1 MTAEDISTLL
11 PEFAL
16 TLLVLIVLS
25 TDLFLRREQK
35 WLLTPITVI
44 GLVVVGIACWEV
56 WGINRTVFAGFYRV
70 DDLSVFFKVATVAI
84 GILSAL
90 FAPAYLTQRRLPL
103 GEFNVILLF
112 SLIGMFV
119 LASSSDLITLFIGL
133 ELMVMPAYLLAGFAK
148 TDRYSNEGG
157 LKYFLLG
164 SFASAI
170 LLFGISWTYGLTGTT
185 RISEIGGL
193 VSGAGPAGLIAIA
206 MLTVGSTFKAAAV
219 PFHFWTPDAYQG
231 APTPITG
238 FLSVGPKLGAFAL
251 LVRLFVDGLGVS
263 GSDWYGVM
271 AVLAVL
277 TMTGGNIVALTQ
289 TNVKRMLAYSSIAH
303 TGYILAALAAFAHA
317 SVPDPGCGR
326 LVTDVVTCVASN
338 AQAEAIQSILF
349 YVLGYGVMNIAAFS
363 VVGMLQRDP
372 RRFGG
377 LSAFA
382 GLAGRAPA
390 LAAAMAV
397 LLLSLT
403 GIPPTVGFFAKL
415 YVLVATV
422 DAGVAWLA
430 VAIALNA
437 ALAAFYYLRV
447 IVYMYMREPEADPAP
462 IDRSPLTAFALA
474 ISVAGVLLL
483 GIFPD
488 PIITFL
494 RASAASLF

>member
-1 MTAEDISTLL
+1 MNSSDLQAIL
-11 PEFAL
+11 PELAL
-16 TLLVLIVLS
+16 TALVLVVL
-25 TDLFLRREQK
+25 TVDLFLRREDR

-44 GLVVVGIACWEV
+44 GLGFVGYACWTV
-56 WGINRTVFAGFYRV
+56 WGINQTVFAGFYRV
-70 DDLSVFFKVATVAI
+70 DDLSVFFKVATVVI
-84 GILSAL
+84 GVLAAL
-90 FAPAYLTQRRLPL
+90 FAPAYLAQRKLPL

-112 SLIGMFV
+112 SLTGMFV

-133 ELMVMPAYLLAGFAK
+133 ELMVMPAYLLAGYHK

-170 LLFGISWTYGLTGTT
+170 LLFGISWTYGLTGST
-185 RISEIGGL
+185 RLSEIGGL
-193 VSGAGPAGLIAIA
+193 VSHGGPAGLIAIA

-219 PFHFWTPDAYQG
+219 PFHYWTPDAYQG

-251 LVRLFVDGLGVS
+251 LVRVFADGLGVS
-263 GSDWYGVM
+263 GADWYGVM

-277 TMTGGNIVALTQ
+277 TMTGGNIVALAQ

-303 TGYILAALAAFAHA
+303 TGYIIAGLAAFAHA
-317 SVPDPGCGR
+317 TDPAIRSQGI
-326 LVTDVVTCVASN
+326 
-338 AQAEAIQSILF
+338 EAILF

-377 LSAFA
+377 LAAFA

-390 LAAAMAV
+390 IAAAMAV

-422 DAGVAWLA
+422 DAGVPWLA

-474 ISVAGVLLL
+474 VSVAGVLLL
-483 GIFPD
+483 GLFPD
-488 PIITFL
+488 PVISFL
-494 RASAASLF
+494 RASAAGLI

>member
-1 MTAEDISTLL
+1 M
-11 PEFAL
+11 
-16 TLLVLIVLS
+16 
-25 TDLFLRREQK
+25 
-35 WLLTPITVI
+35 
-44 GLVVVGIACWEV
+44 
-56 WGINRTVFAGFYRV
+56 
-70 DDLSVFFKVATVAI
+70 
-84 GILSAL
+84 
-90 FAPAYLTQRRLPL
+90 
-103 GEFNVILLF
+103 ILLF
-112 SLIGMFV
+112 SLTGMFV
-119 LASSSDLITLFIGL
+119 LASSSDLITLFMGL
-133 ELMVMPAYLLAGFAK
+133 ELMVMPAYLLAGYHK

-170 LLFGISWTYGLTGTT
+170 LLFGISWTYGLTGST

-193 VSGAGPAGLIAIA
+193 VTGGGPAGLIAIA
-206 MLTVGSTFKAAAV
+206 MLTVGATFKAAAV
-219 PFHFWTPDAYQG
+219 PFHYWTPDAYQG

-251 LVRLFVDGLGVS
+251 LVRLFAEGLGVS
-263 GSDWYGVM
+263 GADWFGAM

-277 TMTGGNIVALTQ
+277 TMTGGNIVAMAQ

-303 TGYILAALAAFAHA
+303 TGYIIAGLAAFAHA
-317 SVPDPGCGR
+317 TDPAVKSQG
-326 LVTDVVTCVASN
+326 
-338 AQAEAIQSILF
+338 IQSILF

-377 LSAFA
+377 LAAFA
-382 GLAGRAPA
+382 GLAGRGAVA
-390 LAAAMAV
+390 LAAAMAI

-474 ISVAGVLLL
+474 VSVAGVLLL

-494 RASAASLF
+494 RASAASLL

>member
-1 MTAEDISTLL
+1 MTEDLAALL
-11 PEFAL
+11 PELAL
-16 TLLVLIVLS
+16 TVLVLLVLTV
-25 TDLFLRREQK
+25 DLFLRREHK
-35 WLLTPITVI
+35 WLLTPLTVI
-44 GLVVVGIACWEV
+44 GLGVVGV
-56 WGINRTVFAGFYRV
+56 TLYQTWGLNQTIFAGFYRV
-70 DDLSVFFKVATVAI
+70 DDLSVFFKAASVVI
-84 GILSAL
+84 GILASL
-90 FAPAYLTQRRLPL
+90 FAPGYLAQRRLPL

-112 SLIGMFV
+112 SLTGMFV
-119 LASSSDLITLFIGL
+119 LASASDLITLFIGL

-170 LLFGISWTYGLTGTT
+170 VLFGISWTYGLTGST

-193 VSGAGPAGLIAIA
+193 VESGAAGLVAIA

-251 LVRLFVDGLGVS
+251 LVRLFAEGLGAS
-263 GSDWYGVM
+263 GADWFGAM

-277 TMTGGNIVALTQ
+277 TMTGGNIVALAQ

-303 TGYILAALAAFAHA
+303 TGYIIAALAAFAHTA
-317 SVPDPGCGR
+317 DLTARG
-326 LVTDVVTCVASN
+326 
-338 AQAEAIQSILF
+338 EAIQAILF

-377 LSAFA
+377 LNAFA
-382 GLAGRAPA
+382 GLAGRAPG
-390 LAAAMAV
+390 LAAAMAI

-415 YVLVATV
+415 YVMVATI

-462 IDRSPLTAFALA
+462 IERSPLTVLALGL
-474 ISVAGVLLL
+474 SVAGVVLL
-483 GIFPD
+483 GLFPD
-488 PIITFL
+488 PIIAFL
-494 RASAASLF
+494 RASAASLL